1 MPEPVGIAGS
11 ERRVGVRGF
20 CYSLRV
26 ASWPLVRGTDSQIL
40 PSLVAVFFCLN
51 MIYYHHIIVDR
62 SGFGD
67 GLRLGNLS

>member
-26 ASWPLVRGTDSQIL
+26 ASWPLVRGTDS
-40 PSLVAVFFCLN
+40 
-51 MIYYHHIIVDR
+51 
-62 SGFGD
+62 
-67 GLRLGNLS
+67 

>member
-40 PSLVAVFFCLN
+40 PSLVAVFFLFE
-51 MIYYHHIIVDR
+51 HD
-62 SGFGD
+62 
-67 GLRLGNLS
+67 LLSSHYC